1 MGLLSDLQ
9 REIQAIF
16 RGSWEI
22 AKAQVVPDPST
33 FKLLNEARC
42 FDSATVLYVDLSGAT
57 ALVNNYNWVF
67 AGEIY
72 KAYLSCI
79 TKIVRHQGGVITAY
93 GGDRIM
99 AVFVNSNHASSAA
112 VCGLKINWA
121 VLKIVNPA
129 LKAQY
134 PRKEYIVKQVV
145 GIDTSE
151 LLVARVDVRSA
162 NDLLWIGRA
171 ANYSA
176 KLSEHRNDIQ
186 TWITE
191 QTHAALADWAKL
203 GGNPPED
210 MWTRYSWTGMKDIPV
225 YGSNWWWS
233 LE

>member
-9 REIQAIF
+9 SEIQAIF

-22 AKAQVVPDPST
+22 TKAQVVPDPLS
-33 FKLLNEARC
+33 FKLLNDARC
-42 FDSATVLYVDLSGAT
+42 FDSATVLYADLSGST

-67 AGEIY
+67 AAEIY
-72 KAYLSCI
+72 KAYLLCAA
-79 TKIVRHQGGVITAY
+79 KIVRRQGGIIAAY

-99 AVFVNSNHASSAA
+99 AVFINGDHASNAA

-121 VLKIVNPA
+121 VLKVVNPA
-129 LKAQY
+129 LKTQY
-134 PRKEYIVKQVV
+134 PQKDYVVKQVV

-151 LLVARVDVRSA
+151 LLAAKIDVRGG
-162 NDLLWIGRA
+162 NDLVWIGRA

-176 KLSEHRNDIQ
+176 KLTERRNDIQ

-191 QTHAALADWAKL
+191 QTYGLLASWAKL
-203 GGNPPED
+203 GGNPQQD
-210 MWTRYSWTGMKDIPV
+210 MWSRYSWTGMNDIPV
-225 YGSNWWWS
+225 YGSTWWWS